1 MRSDRPASSH
11 IRHPAARRALI
22 AYSAVAAIAA
32 GADLLTKQAAVSMLG
47 DREISLIGRLSLM
60 LVFNEGSAGGVMV
73 GPYTWQI
80 NVVTTIMALVLITA
94 VASSLIAV
102 DRRATMAL
110 GLIAGGAIG
119 NLARMLA
126 GPAGVA
132 DFLAVQMSPELTIVM
147 NVADLALWAGALMLG
162 PVVVT
167 LIKAIRAEHR
177 AKQNAKR
184 VASGALA
191 KV

>member
-1 MRSDRPASSH
+1 MRSDRPASTT

-47 DREISLIGRLSLM
+47 DRVVSLIGRLSLM

-73 GPYTWQI
+73 GPYTWQL
-80 NVVTTIMALVLITA
+80 NVVTTIMALVLITS
-94 VASSLIAV
+94 VASALIAV
-102 DRRATMAL
+102 DRRATLAL
-110 GLIAGGAIG
+110 GLIAGGALG
-119 NLARMLA
+119 NLASMLG

-132 DFLAVQMSPELTIVM
+132 DFLAVRITSELTIVL
-147 NVADLALWAGALMLG
+147 NLADLALWSGALTLG

-167 LIKAIRAEHR
+167 LVKAIRAERR
-177 AKQNAKR
+177 AKG
-184 VASGALA
+184 ASGVLVKA
-191 KV
+191 